1 MEVALIHRPAP
12 PLRLSEIRLKFG
24 GVPADAHE
32 HSRHGRRP
40 LPALAF
46 MSAPRGSDVLDPVP
60 PDGFEAAFA
69 HETRELLLRRLRL
82 GLQVGVVLYVA
93 FWGLDLLAA
102 PDYWLPFLIV
112 RLAVAACTALAL
124 WISHTRWGVQRV
136 VPLSVGIMYV
146 GTLGMSVM
154 TAIWSGFEN
163 QYYVGNMLAIFL
175 VGLYFPWGAATTALY
190 GALTIFT
197 YLGLNTVVHG
207 FQPIAAAAPFFFLG
221 GTAILTVWAA
231 AAQQRNRR
239 ESLRMRMQL
248 EVANTELKSLD
259 EAKTGFFANVSHELR
274 TPLMLILGPIE
285 TLMRHDP
292 NADADALLDA
302 MNTNAHRL
310 MRQVNLI
317 LNFSKIEAGQM
328 TLTRE
333 VADLGAMLARTV
345 NAAKPYAEG
354 RAITLTGEGLE
365 GLPQLAFD
373 VEKVDTIANNLISN
387 AMKFTPDGGRITVRA
402 GVAGEH
408 AATVWFEV
416 EDSGCGI
423 PADQVDKVFE
433 RFHQV
438 KGGKGGKIQGTGLGL
453 SLSKE
458 FAEAHGGRIFARSKL
473 GEGTTFRVELPN
485 VDVASVQQAEGDAS
499 DAKAVKRVAT
509 TTTDFADLKRPSLEA
524 RSKPSTAQVPA
535 DAPLVLVVED
545 NADLRAFISGIVGA
559 RWRVQ
564 TATNGREGLETA
576 RRLRPDM
583 IVSDV
588 MMPEMDGFEM
598 VETLRKDKAFASTP
612 ILFLSARTGSDA
624 VVRGLTLGAVDYV
637 NKPFKQA
644 ELEAR
649 IEAQLRLRA
658 AEKTLAE
665 RDSRLL
671 AMGQVAGTIAHDL
684 RGPLQVLVNRLA
696 ILRLTAEVLDALP
709 QMQEELDSIEKQ
721 SFRIEGMIQEMLEF
735 MRGQDVTLDRRK
747 TPVFPFLKTLAEE
760 AARNMEGVGVKLK
773 LEFHGDDAATLGW
786 DQDRMTRV
794 FENLFNNSRDALV
807 QMCKDHP
814 DPTVRFVVSAD
825 GVELVMKVSDNG
837 PGIPPE
843 VAGRL
848 FQVGATS
855 GKAHGTGFGL
865 SIVKNLVQAHGG
877 TIEVQAKGEDG
888 GACFTIRFPRHV
900 ATEHGVEPPAMN
912 ADDAAD
918 AR

>member
-1 MEVALIHRPAP
+1 MDPGIPGPDSVRSLGEAVM
-12 PLRLSEIRLKFG
+12 SE
-24 GVPADAHE
+24 
-32 HSRHGRRP
+32 S
-40 LPALAF
+40 
-46 MSAPRGSDVLDPVP
+46 RGSGNLEPVS
-60 PDGFEAAFA
+60 PDGFEDVFA
-69 HETRELLLRRLRL
+69 KETRELLLRRLRL
-82 GLQVGVVLYVA
+82 GLQVGVVLYVV

-102 PDYWLPFLIV
+102 RDYWLPFLLV
-112 RLAVAACTALAL
+112 RLAVAGCTGLAL
-124 WISHTRWGVQRV
+124 WISHSAWGARRV

-175 VGLYFPWGAATTALY
+175 VGLYFPWGAATTAIY
-190 GALTIFT
+190 GALTILT

-207 FQPIAAAAPFFFLG
+207 FHPIAAAAPFFFLG

-231 AAQQRNRR
+231 AASQRNRR

-259 EAKTGFFANVSHELR
+259 EAKTSFFANVSHELR
-274 TPLMLILGPIE
+274 TPLMLLLGPIE

-292 NADADALLDA
+292 STNEDALLDA

-328 TLTRE
+328 TLQRE
-333 VADLGAMLARTV
+333 VADLGGMLSKTV
-345 NAAKPYAEG
+345 NAATPYAEG
-354 RAITLTGEGLE
+354 RSITLTGEGLDS
-365 GLPQLAFD
+365 LPPIAFD
-373 VEKVDTIANNLISN
+373 VEKVETIANNLISN
-387 AMKFTPDGGRITVRA
+387 AMKFTPDGGAITVRA
-402 GVAGEH
+402 GTMGEH

-416 EDSGCGI
+416 QDSGCGI
-423 PADQVDKVFE
+423 PADQVEKVFE

-438 KGGKGGKIQGTGLGL
+438 KGGKAGKIQGTGLGL

-458 FAEAHGGRIFARSKL
+458 FAEAHGGKIFARSTL
-473 GEGTTFRVELPN
+473 GEGTTVRVELPN
-485 VDVASVQQAEGDAS
+485 VDVASIEQSDSGEKKVVRAAS
-499 DAKAVKRVAT
+499 
-509 TTTDFADLKRPSLEA
+509 TTTDFADLKRPSLEQS
-524 RSKPSTAQVPA
+524 SKSKISNVAP

-545 NADLRAFISGIVGA
+545 DPDLRAFIGGIIGA
-559 RWRVQ
+559 RWRLQ
-564 TATNGREGLETA
+564 TAQNGREGLEAA
-576 RRLRPDM
+576 RRIRPDM

-598 VETLRKDKAFASTP
+598 VEALRKDKAFASTP
-612 ILFLSARTGSDA
+612 ILFLSARTGSEA

-671 AMGQVAGTIAHDL
+671 AMGQFAGTIAHDL
-684 RGPLQVLVNRLA
+684 RSPLQALVTRLE
-696 ILRLTAEVLDALP
+696 ILRMTAEMLGSLP

-721 SFRIEGMIQEMLEF
+721 AFRIEAMIQEMLEF
-735 MRGQDVTLDRRK
+735 MRGQDVTLDRQK
-747 TPVFPFLKTLAEE
+747 TEVFKFLKGLADD
-760 AARNMEGVGVKLK
+760 AAQNMEAVGVKLK
-773 LEFHGDDAATLGW
+773 LDFHGDAAATLGW
-786 DQDRMTRV
+786 DHDRMTRV
-794 FENLFNNSRDALV
+794 FENLFNNARDALV

-814 DPTVRFVVSAD
+814 NPTVRFVCSAD
-825 GVELVMKVSDNG
+825 GHEIVFKVSDNG

-843 VAGRL
+843 VADRL

-855 GKAHGTGFGL
+855 GKSHGTGFGL
-865 SIVKNLVQAHGG
+865 SIVKNLIQAHGG
-877 TIEVQAKGEDG
+877 AIEVQAKGDDG
-888 GACFTIRFPRHV
+888 GACFTIRFPRSTAAEV
-900 ATEHGVEPPAMN
+900 LGDDSPDPSGSGV
-912 ADDAAD
+912 DDGKRMD
-918 AR
+918 

>member
-1 MEVALIHRPAP
+1 MGRAWWARIPSGARLAAMSNPQGPAP
-12 PLRLSEIRLKFG
+12 LETAP
-24 GVPADAHE
+24 PA
-32 HSRHGRRP
+32 
-40 LPALAF
+40 
-46 MSAPRGSDVLDPVP
+46 
-60 PDGFEAAFA
+60 GFEEVFA
-69 HETRELLLRRLRL
+69 RETRDLLIRRLRL
-82 GLQVGVVLYVA
+82 GLQVGVVLYLA

-102 PDYWLPFLIV
+102 PQYWLPFLWV
-112 RLAVAACTALAL
+112 RIGVAVCTTAALGL
-124 WISHTRWGVQRV
+124 SHTAWGMRNA

-146 GTLGMSVM
+146 GTLGITVM

-175 VGLYFPWGAATTALY
+175 VGLYFPWGSLTTTIY
-190 GALTIFT
+190 GLLTIGS
-197 YLGLNTVVHG
+197 YLGLNFAIHG
-207 FQPIAAAAPFFFLG
+207 FTPLAASVPVFFLG

-231 AAQQRNRR
+231 AAQKRNRR

-259 EAKTGFFANVSHELR
+259 EAKTSFFANVSHELR

-285 TLMRHDP
+285 TLLRHDP
-292 NADADALLDA
+292 NADADALLEA

-328 TLTRE
+328 TLQRE
-333 VADLGAMLARTV
+333 VADLGAMLAKTV

-354 RAITLTGEGLE
+354 RSIALKGEGLE
-365 GLPQLAFD
+365 GLPLVAFD
-373 VEKVDTIANNLISN
+373 VEKIETIANNLISN
-387 AMKFTPDGGRITVRA
+387 AMKFTPDGGAITVRA
-402 GVAGEH
+402 GTAGER
-408 AATVWFEV
+408 AETIWFEV
-416 EDSGCGI
+416 QDSGCGI
-423 PADQVDKVFE
+423 PEDQVEKVFE

-458 FAEAHGGRIFARSKL
+458 FAEAHGGRIFARSTL

-485 VDVASVQQAEGDAS
+485 VDAASIGRAEAEGAEK
-499 DAKAVKRVAT
+499 KAVQRASIAS
-509 TTTDFADLKRPSLEA
+509 TDFADLKRPSLEQSA
-524 RSKPSTAQVPA
+524 KPSASRVPA
-535 DAPLVLVVED
+535 NAPLVLVVED
-545 NADLRAFISGIVGA
+545 NPDLRAFISGIVGA

-564 TATNGREGLETA
+564 TASNGREGLETA
-576 RRLRPDM
+576 RRIRPDM

-598 VETLRKDKAFASTP
+598 VEALRKDKAFASTP

-624 VVRGLTLGAVDYV
+624 IVRGLTLGAVDYV

-671 AMGQVAGTIAHDL
+671 AMGQVTGTVAHDL
-684 RGPLQVLVNRLA
+684 RSPLQTLINRLA
-696 ILRLTAEVLDALP
+696 ILRLVAEALGTLPHMAEEIDKIEGDAYR
-709 QMQEELDSIEKQ
+709 IEK
-721 SFRIEGMIQEMLEF
+721 MIQEMLEF

-747 TPVFPFLKTLAEE
+747 TEVFGFVKGIAVD
-760 AARNMEGVGVKLK
+760 AAAAMESVGVR
-773 LEFHGDDAATLGW
+773 LETELHGDAAITLDW

-794 FENLFNNSRDALV
+794 FENLLNNARDALV
-807 QMCKDHP
+807 QMCKDHQ
-814 DPTVRFVVSAD
+814 DPTVRLVASAD
-825 GVELVMKVSDNG
+825 GVDVRFMVSDNG

-865 SIVKNLVQAHGG
+865 SIVRNLVQAHGG

-888 GACFTIRFPRHV
+888 GACFTIRFPRV
-900 ATEHGVEPPAMN
+900 TASAADIAPAGATVN
-912 ADDAAD
+912 AD
-918 AR
+918 

>member
-1 MEVALIHRPAP
+1 MSGFRLKMGASPADATRILRPGFRPAP
-12 PLRLSEIRLKFG
+12 
-24 GVPADAHE
+24 
-32 HSRHGRRP
+32 
-40 LPALAF
+40 LPDP
-46 MSAPRGSDVLDPVP
+46 MSAPSVSQKLQSAP
-60 PDGFEAAFA
+60 PDGFEAVFA
-69 HETRELLLRRLRL
+69 QETRELLLRRLRL
-82 GLQVGVVLYVA
+82 GLKVGVVLYVL
-93 FWGLDLLAA
+93 FCGLDLLAA
-102 PDYWLPFLIV
+102 PQYWLPFLLV
-112 RLAVAACTALAL
+112 RLGVAACTALAL
-124 WISHTRWGVQRV
+124 WISHSAWGVRQV

-190 GALTIFT
+190 GALTILT
-197 YLGLNTVVHG
+197 YLGINTVVHG
-207 FQPIAAAAPFFFLG
+207 FHPIAAAAPFFFLG

-231 AAQQRNRR
+231 AASQRNRR
-239 ESLRMRMQL
+239 ESLGMRMQL

-274 TPLMLILGPIE
+274 TPLMLLLGPIE
-285 TLMRHDP
+285 TLKRHDP
-292 NADADALLDA
+292 NTDDDALLDA

-328 TLTRE
+328 TLQRE
-333 VADLGAMLARTV
+333 VADLGGLLARTV

-354 RAITLTGEGLE
+354 RAISLTGEGLDA
-365 GLPQLAFD
+365 LPQLAFD
-373 VEKVDTIANNLISN
+373 VEKIETIANNLISN
-387 AMKFTPDGGRITVRA
+387 ALKFTPDGGVITIRA
-402 GVAGEH
+402 GTLGQN
-408 AATVWFEV
+408 AATLWFEV
-416 EDSGCGI
+416 QDSGCGI
-423 PADQVDKVFE
+423 PPDQVEKVFE

-438 KGGKGGKIQGTGLGL
+438 KGGKAGKIQGTGLGL

-458 FAEAHGGRIFARSKL
+458 FAEAHGGRIFARSTL
-473 GEGTTFRVELPN
+473 GAGTTFRVELPN
-485 VDVASVQQAEGDAS
+485 VDAASLTQTDDAGEKKVARAAS
-499 DAKAVKRVAT
+499 
-509 TTTDFADLKRPSLEA
+509 TTTDFADLARPSLEQ
-524 RSKPSTAQVPA
+524 RSKPRVSKVPA

-545 NADLRAFISGIVGA
+545 NPDLRAFISGIIGA

-564 TATNGREGLETA
+564 TAVNGREGLETA
-576 RRLRPDM
+576 RRIRPDM

-598 VETLRKDKAFASTP
+598 VEALRQDKAFASTP
-612 ILFLSARTGSDA
+612 ILFLSARTGSEA

-658 AEKTLAE
+658 AERTLAE

-684 RGPLQVLVNRLA
+684 RSPLQALVTRLE
-696 ILRLTAEVLDALP
+696 ILRMTAELLGSLP

-721 SFRIEGMIQEMLEF
+721 AFRIEGMIQEMLEF
-735 MRGQDVTLDRRK
+735 MRGQDVTLDRQK
-747 TPVFPFLKTLAEE
+747 TEVFSFLNGLADE

-773 LEFHGDDAATLGW
+773 QEFHGDAQATLGW

-794 FENLFNNSRDALV
+794 FENLFNNARDALV
-807 QMCKDHP
+807 QMSKDHP
-814 DPTVRFVVSAD
+814 NPAVRFVVSAD
-825 GVELVMKVSDNG
+825 GHEIVFRISDNG

-843 VAGRL
+843 VADRL

-877 TIEVQAKGEDG
+877 AIEVQAKGEDG
-888 GACFTIRFPRHV
+888 GACFTIRFPRTT
-900 ATEHGVEPPAMN
+900 ATEGVSQENAEDASDASEQPEP
-912 ADDAAD
+912 DDGTD
-918 AR
+918 GGKDRDPE